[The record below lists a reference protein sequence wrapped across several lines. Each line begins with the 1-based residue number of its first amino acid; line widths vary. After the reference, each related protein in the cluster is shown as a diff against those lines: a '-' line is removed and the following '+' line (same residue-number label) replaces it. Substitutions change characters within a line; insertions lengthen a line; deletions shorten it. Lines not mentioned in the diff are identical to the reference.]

1 MLNKKFIKSSL
12 GLLSFSIILSSSLS
26 TNLNAANV
34 KLKSN
39 LTTIYYGAYSTDKQG
54 ILLIDDKIKISLGSI
69 TVSRETNNFTDF
81 NDLVTKSSLG
91 EDGLKRQVLGVI
103 EIDRSSQKQ
112 ASIRQVVQKR
122 HAPEKQAR
130 RGVSL

>member
-1 MLNKKFIKSSL
+1 MTGVQTCALP
-12 GLLSFSIILSSSLS
+12 
-26 TNLNAANV
+26 
-34 KLKSN
+34 
-39 LTTIYYGAYSTDKQG
+39 
-54 ILLIDDKIKISLGSI
+54 IS
-69 TVSRETNNFTDF
+69 
-81 NDLVTKSSLG
+81 KSSLG